1 MNFKNRYLEMIIYCF
16 LTILIF
22 SIAISAGS
30 LWSEESADI
39 YKAKDK
45 EFEVGEIVTVI
56 IEESSTA
63 SHSANTNLNQQS
75 DVDGGAGIGLLDFL
89 RSLGFSYSDQDS
101 ADGSTERSGELN
113 ADITVKLVESF
124 ENGTFKIEGSKSVKL
139 NEEEHLI
146 KLSGIIRDDD
156 IDEENY
162 ISSDK
167 IADAQIEFEGQ
178 GVVSAKQK
186 PNIFQRILNWIF

>member
-39 YKAKDK
+39 YKAKEK

-139 NEEEHLI
+139 NDEEHLI